1 MKDMKAAAKGRADLK
16 TKGSTVIKLIFGDSQ
31 YICGPEYE
39 EFTMADVPLS
49 WLLLLYDKCD
59 LLDDEP
65 ELKAYMKRRLERPA
79 WNKVQI

>member
-16 TKGSTVIKLIFGDSQ
+16 TKGSTVIKQIFGDSH

-39 EFTMADVPLS
+39 EFTMADVSLS
-49 WLLLLYDKCD
+49 CLLLLYGKCV

-65 ELKAYMKRRLERPA
+65 GLKAYMERCLERPA
-79 WNKVQI
+79 WKKVQI